1 MLSVGCRERAGDAT
15 TGSRNY
21 SAGRHSHQSHGA
33 GTRLGQSTSSTTSFH
48 SHILLAPV
56 NTLAGQLCVN
66 YRVIAH
72 SLSIVALPKINIPIV
87 DRRCRIVLV
96 LVLIIRGILS
106 VGQ

>member
-1 MLSVGCRERAGDAT
+1 MTPPLDQGIILPGV
-15 TGSRNY
+15 
-21 SAGRHSHQSHGA
+21 
-33 GTRLGQSTSSTTSFH
+33 TRTSLMELARGWVSQALLIPPPIP
-48 SHILLAPV
+48 HILLTPV

-66 YRVIAH
+66 YHVIAH